1 MANQKRYVAH
11 TYMSSKCD
19 VTAVT
24 AQLKEMS
31 EESVTFE
38 SFLLKA
44 ASRAFSKAFPEVE
57 TQNIARIVQDSEK
70 LGV

>member
-1 MANQKRYVAH
+1 MASNIANQKRYAAH

-19 VTAVT
+19 VTAIA
-24 AQLKEMS
+24 AQLQEMN
-31 EESVTFE
+31 EDSVSFE

-57 TQNIARIVQDSEK
+57 T
-70 LGV
+70 